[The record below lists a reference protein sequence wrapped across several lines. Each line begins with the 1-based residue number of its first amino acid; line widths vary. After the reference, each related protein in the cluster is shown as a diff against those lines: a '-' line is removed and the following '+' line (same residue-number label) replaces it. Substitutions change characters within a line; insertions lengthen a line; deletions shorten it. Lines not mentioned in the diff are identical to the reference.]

1 MTRLYHSAGSCSEGI
16 LLLLQETGT
25 PFEIEPVDLKSRA
38 QRSPDYLALNPK
50 GKVPALLRSDGSLL
64 TEFPAI
70 AFWLARSFPEA
81 GLIGKDIEAQSR
93 ALEMVEFIVS
103 SLHMRAFTLLK
114 VPQKFSPDPTIQAEI
129 SAYGGAE
136 AKAGLRLLS
145 DRLGAQDYLLGQF
158 GIADAAAWYVL
169 NWAKAEPFEMPENLT
184 RLQQRIAV
192 RRSRGGQNYGTA

>member
-1 MTRLYHSAGSCSEGI
+1 MMRLYHSVGSCSEGI

-38 QRSPDYLALNPK
+38 QRSADYLALNPK
-50 GKVPALLRSDGSLL
+50 GKVPALLRPDGSLL

-81 GLIGKDIEAQSR
+81 ELIGEGIEAQSR
-93 ALEMVEFIVS
+93 ALETVEFIVS

-114 VPQKFSPDPTIQAEI
+114 VPQKFSADPKVQAEI
-129 SAYGGAE
+129 SAHGRAE

-145 DRLGAQDYLLGQF
+145 DRLGTQDYLLGRF

-169 NWAKAEPFEMPENLT
+169 NWAKAEPLEMPENLSLL
-184 RLQQRIAV
+184 RQRIAA
-192 RRSRGGQNYGTA
+192 RRSRGGQNLGTT